1 MSLQEQTG
9 RTGDPMAS
17 TNDGS
22 EVGTPADD
30 FGLLPPDE
38 SLDIDELGDD
48 LDDVGYSPSDRRS
61 ANLSWG
67 LTAREA
73 RSSEPLSARLAREV
87 PEQMDEDLGDGIGD
101 SSDTDGERL
110 DDEVGTLR
118 AGRLI
123 FTDPQSLDP
132 AAHFWATDV
141 GIDGGAASAEEA
153 AIHVVVDDD
162 DRRWP

>member
-1 MSLQEQTG
+1 MV
-9 RTGDPMAS
+9 S

-22 EVGTPADD
+22 GLGSSADD

-73 RSSEPLSARLAREV
+73 RSHEPLSARLAREV
-87 PEQMDEDLGDGIGD
+87 PEEADEELGDGIGD
-101 SSDTDGERL
+101 SSDSDGEL
-110 DDEVGTLR
+110 IDDEVGTLR

-123 FTDPQSLDP
+123 LTDLQSLDP
-132 AAHFWATDV
+132 SADLWATDV
-141 GIDGGAASAEEA
+141 GIDGGGASAEEA
-153 AIHVVVDDD
+153 AIHVVIDDD